1 MKHNCFEDK
10 KTIQKNLL
18 QSLEKLENKLD
29 KIILAINS
37 EGMYLQGNSYQLIV
51 NLLNPTTPTERF
63 LFQELLQ
70 TCFQLEF
77 KSQYSSSYFL
87 RAFIAFGREY
97 AKQDNVRH
105 MDLVEDNQ
113 REGGN
118 YLKTILST
126 IYPASPVMISNLI
139 DKTAG
144 DPIIATTV
152 KEAVRLAGIEGNIVV
167 EEIEQTNVSVE
178 LQFGYNFK
186 VNPYRGFMPQ
196 FGTWLRSDVKVLLV
210 DGMIEKV
217 SELDKILSKSYETKI
232 PMVVIA
238 QGFSEEVIATLHS
251 NNSRGTFDIL
261 PVRLEGSLDSLNM
274 LGDIAV
280 VCGTDVVS
288 TLKGDML
295 CFIDYDSLPLVE
307 KISLTSDVLTVNN
320 TKSRGG
326 VISHLNYLNT
336 RRKDQAENSTV
347 TDVADLTT
355 KRIQNLLAHVVKVG
369 IPKGSVKA
377 FKAPIDG
384 SIRACRT
391 AYTYGFCKPLE
402 VNLEGLTKT
411 WQHAHKQMIKGV
423 SNKETVSGIGLYL
436 AGTYGSSLAAT
447 YFTAAG
453 GIICEQ
459 DIQLPITD

>member
-18 QSLEKLENKLD
+18 QSLEKLENMMD
-29 KIILAINS
+29 KITLAINE
-37 EGMYLQGNSYQLIV
+37 EGMYLQGNSYQLIA
-51 NLLNPTTPTERF
+51 NLLNPTTPTERL
-63 LFQELLQ
+63 LFQELIQ

-97 AKQDNVRH
+97 VKHDNLRH
-105 MDLVEDNQ
+105 MDLVEDNHK
-113 REGGN
+113 EGER
-118 YLKTILST
+118 YLKSILPT
-126 IYPASPVMISNLI
+126 IYPTTPAMISSLI
-139 DKTAG
+139 DKVAG
-144 DPIIATTV
+144 DVVVATTV
-152 KEAVRLAGIEGNIVV
+152 KEAIRLAGIEGNIVV
-167 EEIEQTNVSVE
+167 EENEQTNVSVE

-186 VNPYRGFMPQ
+186 VNPYRGFIPQ
-196 FGTWLRSDVKVLLV
+196 FGTWLRNNVKVLLV

-217 SELDKILSKSYETKI
+217 SELDKILSKSYQTKV
-232 PMVVIA
+232 PLLMLA
-238 QGFSEEVIATLHS
+238 QGYSEEVIATLHS

-261 PVRLEGSLDSLNM
+261 PVRLEGNLDSLNM

-288 TLKGDML
+288 TLKGEML
-295 CFIDYDSLPLVE
+295 CFVDYDNLPLVE

-320 TKSRGG
+320 TKSRGS

-336 RRKDQAENSTV
+336 RRNNQTENSTV
-347 TDVADLTT
+347 SDIADLTT
-355 KRIQNLLAHVVKVG
+355 KRIQNLLAHVVKIG

-377 FKAPIDG
+377 FKAPVDNT
-384 SIRACRT
+384 IRACRT

-402 VNLEGLTKT
+402 VNLDGIERT
-411 WQHAHKQMIKGV
+411 WQNAHQQMIKGV
-423 SNKETVSGIGLYL
+423 RNSETVSGVGLYL
-436 AGTYGSSLAAT
+436 AGTYGSSLAAS

-459 DIQLPITD
+459 DSATDY